1 MDQTR
6 EVPTHL
12 VETAN
17 SDPDAIDPGEI
28 DRLLEDDW
36 EEMRNTGLKVLVGL
50 AVDDPDR
57 VVPFADDIVD
67 CLDESYG
74 LARSHAALVCWLLA
88 EERPDLVEP
97 AIPSLVDNLQDVT
110 PLYRFRAARAVAA
123 LGRQRPEAFVD
134 HANGLVA
141 AIVEG
146 PSLPEPGEP
155 AEPDGT
161 GEGIDLPEPDLA
173 RSAATKE
180 VAANVLVEVAGEA
193 PTVAADLLPDL
204 LPQLSNDDQ
213 VEHVRGGI
221 VDVIGRIARADPGA
235 AAPAIEPLTDLL
247 DDESR
252 MVRSRAIRAL
262 GYAEAA
268 GAIEPLREVAESD
281 DDPDVRDLAEETV
294 DWLEENAAAS

>member
-12 VETAN
+12 VDTAR
-17 SDPDAIDPGEI
+17 SDPDAIDGKDVETLLAD
-28 DRLLEDDW
+28 DR

-50 AVDDPDR
+50 AIDDPDR
-57 VVPFADDIVD
+57 VVPFADDVVD

-88 EERPDLVEP
+88 EERPDLVEL
-97 AIPSLVDNLQDVT
+97 AIPKLVANLRDIA

-123 LGRQRPEAFVD
+123 LGRQRPASFVD
-134 HANGLVA
+134 HADGLVA

-146 PSLPEPGEP
+146 PNLPEPGEP
-155 AEPDGT
+155 TPPDAEET
-161 GEGIDLPEPDLA
+161 IDLPEPDLA

-180 VAANVLVEVAGEA
+180 VAANVLVAVAGEA
-193 PTVAADLLPDL
+193 PAVVADRFPDL
-204 LPQLSNDDQ
+204 VPELEHDDQ

-221 VDVIGRIARADPGA
+221 VDAIGRVARADPA
-235 AAPAIEPLTDLL
+235 AAESAIDPLIDLL
-247 DDESR
+247 EDDSR
-252 MVRSRAIRAL
+252 LVRSRAIRAL

-268 GAIEPLREVAESD
+268 GAVEPLREVAESD
-281 DDPDVRDLAEETV
+281 PDPDVRDLASETA
-294 DWLEENAAAS
+294 DWLEENVLAS

>member
-6 EVPTHL
+6 EVPTQL
-12 VETAN
+12 VETAR
-17 SDPDAIDPGEI
+17 SDPDAIDPAEI
-28 DRLLEDDW
+28 DRLLADDW

-50 AVDDPDR
+50 AVNDPDR
-57 VVPFADDIVD
+57 VVPFADDVIG

-97 AIPSLVDNLQDVT
+97 AIPQLVDNLRDIS
-110 PLYRFRAARAVAA
+110 PLYRFRAARAVAT
-123 LGRQRPEAFVD
+123 LGRQQPGSFVN
-134 HANGLVA
+134 HADGLVA

-146 PSLPEPGEP
+146 PNLPEPGEP
-155 AEPDGT
+155 AASDDIEDGM
-161 GEGIDLPEPDLA
+161 DLPEPDLA

-193 PTVAADLLPDL
+193 PTVAADRFPDL
-204 LPQLSNDDQ
+204 LPELSNDDQ

-221 VDVIGRIARADPGA
+221 VDAVGRVARADPA
-235 AAPAIEPLTDLL
+235 AAEPAIEPLIDLL
-247 DDESR
+247 EDQSS
-252 MVRSRAIRAL
+252 MIRSRAIRAL

-281 DDPDVRDLAEETV
+281 PDPDVRDLASETA
-294 DWLEENAAAS
+294 DWLEENVATS